1 MTSRLKWC
9 AKRES
14 NPRPSHSECATLS
27 PELLAQNIQYI
38 YIINFALVKDKFFDR
53 HRKDSSAE
61 YDKSLILFSKAGE
74 EKATLRYLRRRLK
87 EPEPGFFIS
96 YQTVTAHFTQFGR
109 HGAAVHTKEI
119 RQFLTVKRNR
129 EFGRS
134 GSFGLRRKI

>member
-1 MTSRLKWC
+1 MSLYHSFRKTGKKKEISNRPRSGPIPAYYMPTPKQGCKKASLFCWC
-9 AKRES
+9 ARRES

-74 EKATLRYLRRRLK
+74 EKTTLSLCAIC
-87 EPEPGFFIS
+87 G
-96 YQTVTAHFTQFGR
+96 VC
-109 HGAAVHTKEI
+109 
-119 RQFLTVKRNR
+119 
-129 EFGRS
+129 
-134 GSFGLRRKI
+134 